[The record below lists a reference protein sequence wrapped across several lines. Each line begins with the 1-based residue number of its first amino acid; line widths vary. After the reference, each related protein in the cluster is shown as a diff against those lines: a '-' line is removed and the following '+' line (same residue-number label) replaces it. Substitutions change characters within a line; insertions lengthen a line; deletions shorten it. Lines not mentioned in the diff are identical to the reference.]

1 MRVLSWLVRGFL
13 FFTLFAFA
21 LNNQHPTTVHFFFG
35 TQWTSPLVI
44 VVLVAFALGCAS
56 GVVAMLP
63 GWWKH
68 RRAARRAIVEP
79 QPATAL
85 GAAPAAEPA
94 NPPTIPRQAL

>member
-44 VVLVAFALGCAS
+44 VVLVAFALGCAI

-68 RRAARRAIVEP
+68 RRAAKRAMVDAP
-79 QPATAL
+79 S
-85 GAAPAAEPA
+85 GAPPGTAPAADPS